1 MIKHIKDT
9 YIDLFLFLKKPVEHS
24 NDNHS
29 FKEKLI
35 KLFLILTLEIAITGL
50 WVLLLSAL
58 ENFGLVSLENH
69 KIEELF
75 KTMPKGILIFAV
87 IIAVPMLEEIIFR
100 SYLRYKTN
108 YLLRFFILLFYVA
121 GKKNKEHIEK
131 RIKKIWYKQYLYI
144 FYFSAVL
151 FGFVHIFNFD
161 FDYKMLILFPII
173 TAPQIFGGIFI
184 GYFRVRYNLI
194 WGFFLHAIY
203 NMICIFPFLFI
214 GDDYDELTNTDNY
227 FIKIEETVQEE
238 TNPKF
243 NIYRDSIY
251 VRKAKLKNIIAFT
264 NNTNVFLVESNNIR
278 KMDKEYNLT
287 YKNKSDSNFID
298 RKVINKHLMD
308 SCNYKIN
315 WESRPTKSWKLVVED
330 SLKLILYRTDSV
342 NGSYINVSKDSASI
356 HRVELTGIAYAIQE
370 STSKNIFLK
379 DKIDGRYNIKLN
391 TADTTDIKKQLRS
404 IYGLNL
410 TDTIAEVNHL
420 IINFED
426 IK

>member
-1 MIKHIKDT
+1 MIKLIKNS
-9 YIDLFLFLKKPVEHS
+9 YRELFLFLKKPVDKP
-24 NDNHS
+24 DNNTTLN
-29 FKEKLI
+29 EKIL
-35 KLFLILTLEIAITGL
+35 KLFLILILDLVISTIII
-50 WVLLLSAL
+50 LLLSIL
-58 ENFGLVSLENH
+58 EKYGLFSTENYKLELL
-69 KIEELF
+69 KSMSKSEVIILCIIVIPIIEEL
-75 KTMPKGILIFAV
+75 
-87 IIAVPMLEEIIFR
+87 IFR
-100 SYLRYKTN
+100 LYLRYKNN
-108 YLLRFFILLFYVA
+108 YLLRLLVSLFYIT
-121 GKKNKEHIEK
+121 GRNRKNLIEK
-131 RIKKIWYKQYLYI
+131 RIKKIWYSKYGYI
-144 FYFSAVL
+144 FYFSAIL
-151 FGFVHIFNFD
+151 FGFVHILNYD
-161 FDYKMLILFPII
+161 LNKNLLIFMPII
-173 TAPQIFGGIFI
+173 TLPQIFVGILA
-184 GYFRVRYNLI
+184 GYLRVRFNLI
-194 WGFFLHAIY
+194 WGYLLHAIH
-203 NMICIFPFLFI
+203 NLVCVLPFLFI
-214 GDDYDELTNTDNY
+214 GNNYDDLTNTDNY

-287 YKNKSDSNFID
+287 YKNKSDSNFIN
-298 RKVINKHLMD
+298 RKVINKYLMD

-330 SLKLILYRTDSV
+330 SLKLISYRTDSV
-342 NGSYINVSKDSASI
+342 RGSYVNVSKDSASI
-356 HRVELTGIAYAIQE
+356 HRVELNGIAYAIQE

-420 IINFED
+420 IINFEN